1 MNEIELTVNPAQYSQ
16 YQKAMNTDKKI
27 RVDFGGLQ
35 TEQFEVTGMTRLNNS
50 FMKVKLQRVF
60 PLVEHFS
67 DPVA

>member
-35 TEQFEVTGMTRLNNS
+35 TEDFEVTGMTRLNCG
-50 FMKVKLQRVF
+50 FMKVKLKKV
-60 PLVEHFS
+60 V
-67 DPVA
+67 